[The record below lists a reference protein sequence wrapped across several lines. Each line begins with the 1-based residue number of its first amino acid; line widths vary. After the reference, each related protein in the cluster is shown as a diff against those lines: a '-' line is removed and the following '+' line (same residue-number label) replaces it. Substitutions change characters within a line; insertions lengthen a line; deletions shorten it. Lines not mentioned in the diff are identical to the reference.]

1 MSKLSLGVEKA
12 AARHELIARP
22 DVAIGTVID
31 LRIPD
36 SIPVLT
42 GVLDSLGGAIAK
54 GGWWTAAAV
63 YAWTEPQQGKRTDL
77 VGIPTKLSLSDFAD
91 LRVRGLRGREEVGK
105 YRGKWERAIE
115 LGWARPVAPG
125 DDVGLPEQDFDD
137 PELDPGGMAHVG
149 QNSGEN
155 EWYTPAAY
163 IAAAR
168 AVMGGIDLDPAST
181 LVANEVVGATAIF
194 TAEDNGLEQPW
205 RGCVWMNP
213 PYAQPLVGQFTS
225 KLVEE
230 FTHGNVEQACVLV
243 NNATETGWFQPVA
256 LIASAICFPAGR
268 VKFWH
273 PERESAPLQ
282 GQAVLYLG
290 AAVESFHAE
299 FSGFGFTVTR

>member
-1 MSKLSLGVEKA
+1 MSKLSLGVQKA
-12 AARHELIARP
+12 AQRHELIARP

-63 YAWTEPQQGKRTDL
+63 WAWTEPGTGGPRTASKVMQL
-77 VGIPTKLSLSDFAD
+77 SERAFAELGI
-91 LRVRGLRGREEVGK
+91 RGLASQNTVRK
-105 YRGKWERAIE
+105 YRAAWDRGIE
-115 LGWARPVAPG
+115 DGWCQPVVPG
-125 DDVGLPEQDFDD
+125 DDVVLPEQDFRAGAAEAD
-137 PELDPGGMAHVG
+137 EMAHVG

-181 LVANEVVGATAIF
+181 PVANEVVGAAAIF
-194 TAEDNGLEQPW
+194 TAQNDGLAQPW
-205 RGCVWMNP
+205 WGRVWMNP
-213 PYAQPLVGQFTS
+213 PYAQPLVGQFS
-225 KLVEE
+225 AKLVEE

-243 NNATETGWFQPVA
+243 NNATETGWFQPLA
-256 LIASAICFPAGR
+256 LVASAICFPAGR

-290 AAVESFHAE
+290 AAVESFRAE
-299 FSGFGFTVTR
+299 FSGFGFTVAR